1 LDLFILEQSFAQI
14 YLFILINIFFVII
27 FFNYLTEFTNME
39 NTTIGISYT
48 NNMATDSLNSN
59 SLNQKLNYNL
69 LFLVQTHGI
78 K

>member
-1 LDLFILEQSFAQI
+1 
-14 YLFILINIFFVII
+14 
-27 FFNYLTEFTNME
+27 ME